1 MTTKTTAKKTTTTKT
16 KKAPVPI
23 PDLPANPFIF
33 EVLQVI
39 CKQRSKAKKIEAL
52 RKFDHP
58 ALRSVLIWNFDT
70 SLISM
75 LPEGDVPYAST
86 GEQTAYSGQ
95 LSDKIGDAVDKMNE
109 IGSQSLGSQDQGRT
123 SIRKEFKIFYNFLKG
138 GNDGLSKMRR
148 ETMFINLLQG
158 LHPLEAE
165 ILCLCKDKKLDTKYK
180 LTQAIVAEA
189 YPNITWGNR
198 S

>member
-1 MTTKTTAKKTTTTKT
+1 MTTKTTAKKTTT

-23 PDLPANPFIF
+23 PDLPANPFMF

-39 CKQRSKAKKIEAL
+39 CKQRTKAKKIEAL

-58 ALRSVLIWNFDT
+58 SLRAVLIWNFDT
-70 SLISM
+70 SLVSM

-86 GEQTAYSGQ
+86 GEQTAFSGQ
-95 LSDKIGDAVDKMNE
+95 LSDKIEDAVSKMNE

-165 ILCLCKDKKLDTKYK
+165 ILCLCKDKKLATKYK
-180 LTQAIVAEA
+180 LTQAIIAEA

-198 S
+198 G

>member
-1 MTTKTTAKKTTTTKT
+1 MTTKTTAKKTTT
-16 KKAPVPI
+16 KKAPAPV

-39 CKQRSKAKKIEAL
+39 CKQRTKAKKIEAL

-58 ALRSVLIWNFDT
+58 ALRAVLIWNFDT
-70 SLISM
+70 SLVSM

-86 GEQTAYSGQ
+86 GEQTAFSGQ
-95 LSDKIGDAVDKMNE
+95 LSDKIEDAVSKMNE

-165 ILCLCKDKKLDTKYK
+165 ILCLCKDKKLATKYK
-180 LTQAIVAEA
+180 LTQAIIAEA
-189 YPNITWGNR
+189 YLSLIHI
-198 S
+198 

>member
-1 MTTKTTAKKTTTTKT
+1 MTTKSTTKTTTEKT
-16 KKAPVPI
+16 PVTI

-39 CKQRSKAKKIEAL
+39 CKQKSKAKKIEAL

-58 ALRSVLIWNFDT
+58 SLRAVLIWNFDT
-70 SLISM
+70 SIVSM

-86 GEQTAYSGQ
+86 GEQTAFSGQ
-95 LSDKIGDAVDKMNE
+95 LSDKIEDAVSKMNE
-109 IGSQSLGSQDQGRT
+109 LNSNSLGSQDQGRT

-165 ILCLCKDKKLDTKYK
+165 ILCLCKDKKLATKYK
-180 LTQAIVAEA
+180 LTQPIIAEA
-189 YPNITWGNR
+189 YPNIVWGNR
-198 S
+198 G

>member
-1 MTTKTTAKKTTTTKT
+1 MTTKTTAKKTTT
-16 KKAPVPI
+16 KKAPAPI

-58 ALRSVLIWNFDT
+58 SLRAILIWNFDT
-70 SLISM
+70 SIVSM

-86 GEQTAYSGQ
+86 GEQTAFSGQ
-95 LSDKIGDAVDKMNE
+95 LSDKIGDAVNKMDE

-123 SIRKEFKIFYNFLKG
+123 TIRKEFKNFYNFVKG

-148 ETMFINLLQG
+148 ETMFINILQG

-165 ILCLCKDKKLDTKYK
+165 ILCLCKDKKLATKYK
-180 LTQAIVAEA
+180 LTQPVIAEA
-189 YPNITWGNR
+189 YPNIVWGNR
-198 S
+198 G

>member
-1 MTTKTTAKKTTTTKT
+1 MTTKTTAKKTTT
-16 KKAPVPI
+16 KKAPAPV

-33 EVLQVI
+33 EVLQVV
-39 CKQRSKAKKIEAL
+39 CKQRTKAKKIEAL

-58 ALRSVLIWNFDT
+58 ALRAVLIWNFDT
-70 SLISM
+70 SLVSM

-86 GEQTAYSGQ
+86 GEQTAFSGQ
-95 LSDKIGDAVDKMNE
+95 LSDKIEDAVSKMNE

-165 ILCLCKDKKLDTKYK
+165 ILCLCKDKKLATKYK
-180 LTQAIVAEA
+180 LTQAIIAEA

-198 S
+198 G

>member
-1 MTTKTTAKKTTTTKT
+1 MTTKTTAKKTTT
-16 KKAPVPI
+16 KKAPAPI

-39 CKQRSKAKKIEAL
+39 CKQRTKAKKIEAL

-58 ALRSVLIWNFDT
+58 SLRAVLIWNFDT
-70 SLISM
+70 SIVSM

-95 LSDKIGDAVDKMNE
+95 LSDKIGDAVNKMNE
-109 IGSQSLGSQDQGRT
+109 IGSQSLGSQDQGKT

-148 ETMFINLLQG
+148 ESMFINLLEG

-165 ILCLCKDKKLDTKYK
+165 ILCLCKDKKLATKYK
-180 LTQAIVAEA
+180 LTQAVIAEA
-189 YPNITWGNR
+189 YPNIVWGNR
-198 S
+198 G

>member
-1 MTTKTTAKKTTTTKT
+1 MTTKTTKKTTT

-58 ALRSVLIWNFDT
+58 SLKYVLIWNFDT
-70 SLISM
+70 SIVSM
-75 LPEGDVPYAST
+75 LPEGDVPYASA

-95 LSDKIGDAVDKMNE
+95 LSDKIGDAVNKMSE

-148 ETMFINLLQG
+148 ESMFINLLEG

-165 ILCLCKDKKLDTKYK
+165 ILCLCKDKKLATKYK
-180 LTQAIVAEA
+180 LTQPIIAEA
-189 YPNITWGNR
+189 YPNIVWGNR
-198 S
+198 G

>member
-1 MTTKTTAKKTTTTKT
+1 MTTKTTAKKTTT
-16 KKAPVPI
+16 KKAPAPI

-58 ALRSVLIWNFDT
+58 ALRAVLIWNFDT
-70 SLISM
+70 SLVSM

-86 GEQTAYSGQ
+86 GEQTAFSGQ
-95 LSDKIGDAVDKMNE
+95 LSDKIEDAVSKMNE

-165 ILCLCKDKKLDTKYK
+165 ILCLCKDKKLATKYK
-180 LTQAIVAEA
+180 LTQAIIAEA
-189 YPNITWGNR
+189 YPNIIWGNR
-198 S
+198 G

>member
-1 MTTKTTAKKTTTTKT
+1 MTTKTTAKKTTT
-16 KKAPVPI
+16 KKAPAPI

-58 ALRSVLIWNFDT
+58 ALRTILIWNFDT
-70 SLISM
+70 SLVSM
-75 LPEGDVPYAST
+75 LPEGEVPYAST
-86 GEQTAYSGQ
+86 GEQTAFSGQ
-95 LSDKIGDAVDKMNE
+95 LSDKIGDAVNKMNE

-123 SIRKEFKIFYNFLKG
+123 SIRKEYKIFYNFLKG

-180 LTQAIVAEA
+180 LTQAIIAEA

>member
-1 MTTKTTAKKTTTTKT
+1 MTTKTTAKKTTT
-16 KKAPVPI
+16 KKAPAPI

-39 CKQRSKAKKIEAL
+39 CKQRTKAKKIEAL

-58 ALRSVLIWNFDT
+58 ALRAVLIWNFDT
-70 SLISM
+70 SLVSM

-86 GEQTAYSGQ
+86 GEQTAFSGQ
-95 LSDKIGDAVDKMNE
+95 LSDKIEDAVSKMNE

-165 ILCLCKDKKLDTKYK
+165 ILCLCKDKKLATKYK
-180 LTQAIVAEA
+180 LTQPVIAEA

-198 S
+198 G

>member
-1 MTTKTTAKKTTTTKT
+1 MTTKTTAKKTTT
-16 KKAPVPI
+16 KKAPAPI

-58 ALRSVLIWNFDT
+58 ALRAILIWNFDT
-70 SLISM
+70 SVVSM
-75 LPEGDVPYAST
+75 LPEGDVPYASA

-95 LSDKIGDAVDKMNE
+95 LSDKIGDAVSKMNE
-109 IGSQSLGSQDQGRT
+109 LDSNSLGSQDQGRT
-123 SIRKEFKIFYNFLKG
+123 SIRKEFKHFYNFIKG
-138 GNDGLSKMRR
+138 GNDGLSKLRR
-148 ETMFINLLQG
+148 ETMFINILEG

-165 ILCLCKDKKLDTKYK
+165 ILCLCKDKKLATKYK
-180 LTQAIVAEA
+180 LTQAIIAEA

-198 S
+198 G

>member
-1 MTTKTTAKKTTTTKT
+1 MTTKTTAKKTTT
-16 KKAPVPI
+16 KKAPAPI

-39 CKQRSKAKKIEAL
+39 CKQRTKAKKIEAL

-58 ALRSVLIWNFDT
+58 SLRAILIWNFDT
-70 SLISM
+70 SLVSM
-75 LPEGDVPYAST
+75 LPEGEVPYAST
-86 GEQTAYSGQ
+86 GEQTAFSGQ
-95 LSDKIGDAVDKMNE
+95 LSDKIGDAVNKMNE

-123 SIRKEFKIFYNFLKG
+123 SIRKEYKIFYNFLKG

-180 LTQAIVAEA
+180 LTQAIIAEA

>member
-1 MTTKTTAKKTTTTKT
+1 MTTKTTAKKTTT
-16 KKAPVPI
+16 KKAPAPI
-23 PDLPANPFIF
+23 PDLPANPFMF
-33 EVLQVI
+33 EVLQII
-39 CKQRSKAKKIEAL
+39 CKQRTKAKKIEAL

-58 ALRSVLIWNFDT
+58 ALRAILIWNFDT
-70 SLISM
+70 SLVSM

-86 GEQTAYSGQ
+86 GEQTAFSGQ
-95 LSDKIGDAVDKMNE
+95 LSDKIEDAVSKMNE

-165 ILCLCKDKKLDTKYK
+165 ILCLCKDKKLATKYK
-180 LTQAIVAEA
+180 LTQAIIVEA

-198 S
+198 G

>member
-1 MTTKTTAKKTTTTKT
+1 MTTKTTAKKTTT

-58 ALRSVLIWNFDT
+58 SLRAVLIWNFDT
-70 SLISM
+70 SIVSM
-75 LPEGDVPYAST
+75 LPEGDVPYASA

-95 LSDKIGDAVDKMNE
+95 LSDKIGDAVNKMNE
-109 IGSQSLGSQDQGRT
+109 IGSQSLGSQDQGKT

-148 ETMFINLLQG
+148 ESMFINLLEG

-165 ILCLCKDKKLDTKYK
+165 ILCLCKDKKLATKYK
-180 LTQAIVAEA
+180 LTQAVIAEA
-189 YPNITWGNR
+189 YPNIVWGNR
-198 S
+198 G

>member
-1 MTTKTTAKKTTTTKT
+1 MTTKTTKKTTT

-58 ALRSVLIWNFDT
+58 SLRAILIWNFDT
-70 SLISM
+70 SIVSM
-75 LPEGDVPYAST
+75 LPEGDVPYASA

-95 LSDKIGDAVDKMNE
+95 LSDKIGDAVNKMSE

-148 ETMFINLLQG
+148 ESMFINLLEG

-165 ILCLCKDKKLDTKYK
+165 ILCLCKDKKLATKYK
-180 LTQAIVAEA
+180 LTQPIIAEA
-189 YPNITWGNR
+189 YPNIVWGNR
-198 S
+198 G

>member
-1 MTTKTTAKKTTTTKT
+1 MTTTKSKKTTT
-16 KKAPVPI
+16 KKAPQPI

-39 CKQRSKAKKIEAL
+39 SKQRTKLKKIEAL
-52 RKFDHP
+52 KKFDHP
-58 ALRSVLIWNFDT
+58 SLRAILIWNFD
-70 SLISM
+70 SSVISM

-95 LSDKIGDAVDKMNE
+95 LSDKIEDAVSKMNE

-123 SIRKEFKIFYNFLKG
+123 SIRKEYKNFYNFIKG
-138 GNDGLSKMRR
+138 GNDSLSSMRR

-165 ILCLCKDKKLDTKYK
+165 ILCLCKDKKLADKYK
-180 LTQAIVAEA
+180 LTQEIIAEA
-189 YPNITWGNR
+189 YPNIIWGGR

>member
-1 MTTKTTAKKTTTTKT
+1 MTTKSTTKTTTEKT
-16 KKAPVPI
+16 PVTI

-39 CKQRSKAKKIEAL
+39 CKQKSKAKKIEAL

-58 ALRSVLIWNFDT
+58 SLRAVLIWNFDT
-70 SLISM
+70 SIVSM

-86 GEQTAYSGQ
+86 GEQTAFSGQ
-95 LSDKIGDAVDKMNE
+95 LSDKIEDAVGKMNE
-109 IGSQSLGSQDQGRT
+109 LNSNSLGSQDQGRT

-165 ILCLCKDKKLDTKYK
+165 ILCLCKDKKLATKYK
-180 LTQAIVAEA
+180 LTQPIIAEA
-189 YPNITWGNR
+189 YPNIVWGNR
-198 S
+198 G

>member
-1 MTTKTTAKKTTTTKT
+1 MTTKTTAKKTTT
-16 KKAPVPI
+16 KKAPAPV

-39 CKQRSKAKKIEAL
+39 CKQRTKAKKIEAL

-58 ALRSVLIWNFDT
+58 ALRAVLIWNFDT
-70 SLISM
+70 SLVSM

-86 GEQTAYSGQ
+86 GEQTAFSGQ
-95 LSDKIGDAVDKMNE
+95 LSDKIEDAVSKMNE

-165 ILCLCKDKKLDTKYK
+165 ILCLCKDKKLATKYK
-180 LTQAIVAEA
+180 LTQAIIAEA

-198 S
+198 G

>member
-1 MTTKTTAKKTTTTKT
+1 MTTKTTAKKTTT
-16 KKAPVPI
+16 KKAPAPV

-39 CKQRSKAKKIEAL
+39 CKQRTKAKKIEAL

-58 ALRSVLIWNFDT
+58 ALRAVLIWNFDT
-70 SLISM
+70 SLVSM

-86 GEQTAYSGQ
+86 GEQTAFSGQ
-95 LSDKIGDAVDKMNE
+95 LSDKIEDAVSKMNE

-165 ILCLCKDKKLDTKYK
+165 ILCLCKDKKLATKYK
-180 LTQAIVAEA
+180 LTQAIIAEA
-189 YPNITWGNR
+189 YPNIIWGNR
-198 S
+198 G

>member
-1 MTTKTTAKKTTTTKT
+1 M
-16 KKAPVPI
+16 
-23 PDLPANPFIF
+23 F
-33 EVLQVI
+33 EVLQII
-39 CKQRSKAKKIEAL
+39 CKQRTKAKKIEAL

-58 ALRSVLIWNFDT
+58 SLRAVLIWNFDT
-70 SLISM
+70 SLVSM

-86 GEQTAYSGQ
+86 GEQTAFSGQ
-95 LSDKIGDAVDKMNE
+95 LSDKIGDAVSKMNE

-165 ILCLCKDKKLDTKYK
+165 ILCLCKDKKLATKYK
-180 LTQAIVAEA
+180 LTQAIIAEA

-198 S
+198 G

>member
-1 MTTKTTAKKTTTTKT
+1 MTTKTTAKKTTT
-16 KKAPVPI
+16 KKAPAPV
-23 PDLPANPFIF
+23 PDLPANPFMF

-58 ALRSVLIWNFDT
+58 ALRAVLIWNFDT
-70 SLISM
+70 SLVSM

-86 GEQTAYSGQ
+86 GEQTAFSGQ
-95 LSDKIGDAVDKMNE
+95 LSDKIEDAVSKMNE

-165 ILCLCKDKKLDTKYK
+165 ILCLCKDKKLATKYK
-180 LTQAIVAEA
+180 LTQAVIAEA
-189 YPNITWGNR
+189 YPNINWGNR

>member
-1 MTTKTTAKKTTTTKT
+1 MTTKTTAKKTTT

-58 ALRSVLIWNFDT
+58 SLRAVLIWNFDT
-70 SLISM
+70 SIVSM
-75 LPEGDVPYAST
+75 LPEGDVPYASA

-95 LSDKIGDAVDKMNE
+95 LSDKIGDAVNKMDE

-138 GNDGLSKMRR
+138 GNDGLSKLRR
-148 ETMFINLLQG
+148 ESMFINLLEG

-165 ILCLCKDKKLDTKYK
+165 ILCLCKDKKLATKYK
-180 LTQAIVAEA
+180 LTQAIIAEA

-198 S
+198 G

>member
-1 MTTKTTAKKTTTTKT
+1 MTTKSTTKTTTEKT
-16 KKAPVPI
+16 PVTI

-39 CKQRSKAKKIEAL
+39 CKQKSKAKKIEAL

-58 ALRSVLIWNFDT
+58 SLRAVLIWNFDT
-70 SLISM
+70 SIVSM

-86 GEQTAYSGQ
+86 GEQTAFSGQ
-95 LSDKIGDAVDKMNE
+95 LSDKIEDAVSKMNE
-109 IGSQSLGSQDQGRT
+109 LDSNSLGSQDQGRT

-165 ILCLCKDKKLDTKYK
+165 ILCLCKDKKLATKYK
-180 LTQAIVAEA
+180 LTQPIIAEA
-189 YPNITWGNR
+189 YPNIVWGNR
-198 S
+198 G

>member
-1 MTTKTTAKKTTTTKT
+1 MTTKTTAKKTTT
-16 KKAPVPI
+16 KKAPAPI

-39 CKQRSKAKKIEAL
+39 CKQRTKAKKIEAL

-58 ALRSVLIWNFDT
+58 ALRAVLIWNFDT
-70 SLISM
+70 SLVSM

-86 GEQTAYSGQ
+86 GEQTAFSGQ
-95 LSDKIGDAVDKMNE
+95 LSDKIEDAVSKMNE

-165 ILCLCKDKKLDTKYK
+165 ILCLCKDKKLATKYK
-180 LTQAIVAEA
+180 LTQAIIAEA
-189 YPNITWGNR
+189 YPNIIWGNR
-198 S
+198 G

>member
-1 MTTKTTAKKTTTTKT
+1 MTTKTTAKKTTT
-16 KKAPVPI
+16 KKAPAPI

-33 EVLQVI
+33 EVLQVV
-39 CKQRSKAKKIEAL
+39 CKQRTKAKKIEAL

-70 SLISM
+70 SLVSM
-75 LPEGDVPYAST
+75 LPDGDVPYASA

-95 LSDKIGDAVDKMNE
+95 LSDKIGDAVSKMNE

-123 SIRKEFKIFYNFLKG
+123 TIRKEYKIFYNFLKG
-138 GNDGLSKMRR
+138 GNDGLSKIRR
-148 ETMFINLLQG
+148 ETMFINLLEG

-180 LTQAIVAEA
+180 LTQAIIAEA

-198 S
+198 G